1 MKVNSPLE
9 VYKYLPKTNC
19 GDCGEITCMAFAA
32 QLIERAVKIDDC
44 APILDDKFKSKYEE
58 LSSLLAPQIKQI
70 EIGTGDNSIAIGGD
84 DVLYRHQLTF
94 YNQAA
99 LAYDVWDT
107 MGEDE
112 LVERVKA
119 IRDFKKFYVGEY
131 LTLDM
136 VAVRSTSNDP
146 SKFAKCVETVSK
158 NTDFPMV
165 LCSLNPK
172 VLEAGLEVASDKN
185 PLIYAATED
194 NWSEVADLAI
204 KYGVPVAIFAPN
216 DLDLLKSM
224 ATSFM
229 EMGIENL
236 VLDPGTYPTG
246 EGLKT
251 TLTNFVQ
258 LRRSGIAEGQKE
270 VAFPLISIPMT
281 AWMAEEDPVS
291 AAYWESVIASVFIAK
306 YADIMILHSLEPYST
321 IPETTLATNIYT
333 DPRKPVQVDSGIR
346 GVGNPNESS
355 PVFVTTNF
363 ALTYYTVES
372 DISSNGIDSYII
384 VVDTDGIGVEASVA
398 GGQLTPAKINEVIK
412 KDGTI
417 GGKVNHNTLVLPALA
432 ARLSGETEDAT
443 GWKVLV
449 GPQDS
454 GRIPGWME
462 GNWPPK

>member
-19 GDCGEITCMAFAA
+19 GDCGETTCMAFAA
-32 QLIERAVKIDDC
+32 QLIERAMKVDDC
-44 APILDDKFKSKYEE
+44 TPILDDKFKGKYEE
-58 LSSLLAPQIKQI
+58 LKSLLAPQIKLI
-70 EIGTGDNSIAIGGD
+70 EVGTGDNSIAIGGD
-84 DVLYRHQLTF
+84 DVLHRHQLTF
-94 YNQAA
+94 YNQTA

-107 MGEDE
+107 MSDDE
-112 LVERVKA
+112 LIERVNA
-119 IRDFKKFYVGEY
+119 IQNFKKFYVGEY

-136 VAVRSTSNDP
+136 VAVRSSSNDP

-158 NTDFPMV
+158 TTDFPLV
-165 LCSLNPK
+165 LCSLDPN
-172 VLEAGLEVASDKN
+172 VLEAGLEVVSDKN
-185 PLIYAATED
+185 PLIYAATEE
-194 NWSEVADLAI
+194 NWKEVADLAI
-204 KYGVPVAIFAPN
+204 KYKVPVAIFAPN
-216 DLDLLKSM
+216 DLDLLKSI
-224 ATSFM
+224 ATSFI
-229 EMGIENL
+229 EMGIEDL

-258 LRRSGIAEGQKE
+258 IRRAGIAEDQKE
-270 VAFPLISIPMT
+270 VGFPLISIPMT
-281 AWMAEEDPVS
+281 AWMAEDDPVS

-306 YADIMILHSLEPYST
+306 YADVMILHSLEPYST
-321 IPETTLATNIYT
+321 IPETTLASNIYT
-333 DPRKPVQVDSGIR
+333 DPRRPVQVDSGIR
-346 GVGNPNESS
+346 EIGNPTEGS

-372 DISSNGIDSYII
+372 DISSNGIDSYIV

-398 GGQLTPAKINEVIK
+398 GGQLTPAKINEVIEG
-412 KDGTI
+412 DGTI
-417 GGKVNHNTLVLPALA
+417 GGKVNHSTLVLPGLA

-462 GNWPPK
+462 ENWPPK